1 MVFEWIGY
9 FGDSTLANW
18 DAKEQFAP
26 IGQPVRLH
34 LEYDYTAK
42 ATTKT
47 WDEYFNAWLATAE
60 PAQTTGLVLGRW
72 WHDTVDP
79 GDIDRVLA
87 SIINAREQLPLLK
100 ALFVGDF
107 TYEEWEISW
116 ITQGDYAPVL
126 AAFPQ
131 LEYLVIRGGNGLSFG
146 TLRHQQLKGL
156 VIQTGGLAAQIVRE
170 IDAADLPALEHLEL
184 WLGCDYYGGDSTVAD
199 LQPILDCKNFPNLEI
214 LSLRDCEYADE
225 LAQAL
230 VNAPILEQIS
240 MLDLSLGNLSDVG
253 AEVLFASEAIRSLNF
268 LDLHHHYMSND
279 MLECWDTIGLWCDVS
294 EQQIAEEHAG
304 EEHRYAAVTE

>member
-1 MVFEWIGY
+1 MVFDWIGY

-18 DAKEQFAP
+18 DAEEQFAP
-26 IGQPVRLH
+26 IGHPVRLH
-34 LEYDYTAK
+34 LEYDYAAK
-42 ATTKT
+42 STTQT
-47 WDEYFNAWLATAE
+47 WNEYFNAWLATAE
-60 PAQTTGLVLGRW
+60 PAQTTGLVIGRW

-87 SIINAREQLPLLK
+87 SIINDHEQLPLLK

-116 ITQGDYAPVL
+116 IIQGDYAPVL
-126 AAFPQ
+126 AAFPE
-131 LEYLVIRGGNGLSFG
+131 LEYLVIRGSSELSFG
-146 TLRHQQLKGL
+146 TVQHQNLKAL

-170 IDAADLPALEHLEL
+170 LAAADFPALEHLEL

-199 LQPILDCKNFPNLEI
+199 LRPILQAENFPQLEI
-214 LSLRDCEYADE
+214 LGLRDCEYADE

-230 VNAPILEQIS
+230 VDAPILKQIS
-240 MLDLSLGNLSDVG
+240 ILDLSLGNLSDVG
-253 AEVLFASEAIRSLNF
+253 AEVLFASEAIRCLNF
-268 LDLHHHYMSND
+268 LDLHHHYLSND

-294 EQQIAEEHAG
+294 DQQVPQEDNG
-304 EEHRYAAVTE
+304 EEYRFAAVTE